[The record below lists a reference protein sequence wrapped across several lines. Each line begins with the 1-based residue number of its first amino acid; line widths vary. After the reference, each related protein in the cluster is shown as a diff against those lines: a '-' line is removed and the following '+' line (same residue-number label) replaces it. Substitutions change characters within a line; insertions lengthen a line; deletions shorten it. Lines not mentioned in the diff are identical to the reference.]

1 MNQVLRVTN
10 LTQGVINLSGQSY
23 TILPG
28 KFIEVPHIE
37 VPNLMSRIQLFQR
50 RGWIS
55 ATYVSE
61 NGKEG
66 FPILEKP
73 EIVESPEEEYL
84 RPTAEEKEVIGAY
97 EDSGFA
103 SPINSRRASV
113 NEIIHK
119 GRDIMN
125 GQNKGVKNK

>member
-37 VPNLMSRIQLFQR
+37 VPNLMSRIQLFQH

-55 ATYVSE
+55 AAYVSE

-103 SPINSRRASV
+103 SPINSRRAPV

-125 GQNKGVKNK
+125 GQNKEVKSK